1 MGSDFRNLN
10 RNKRAITLDLKQPEG
25 VALLKRLAVEADVV
39 LENFRPDV
47 KHRLGID
54 YETLSAI
61 NPRLVYASISG
72 FGQSG
77 PYRTRPGFDQIAQGM
92 GGIMSLTGTPEQGPL
107 RTGIAI
113 GDLSAGIFCAYGIL
127 LALIER
133 EASGRGQ
140 WVQTSLV
147 EALAFMLDFQ
157 AAQWLMDGIV
167 PTQNGND
174 HPTMAPTGA
183 FRTADGFINI
193 AVVGEAMWQRF
204 CTAMER
210 PDWLADGDFGTNQD
224 RVAHRA
230 RLNAAIETVL
240 GTATSAH
247 WVEYLNAR
255 SVPCGPIYR
264 VDEMFDDPQMRS
276 LGIVR
281 SVPDGDGTVA
291 YLGQPIT
298 LTRTPSDI
306 VRHAPAKGEHTDEVL
321 QALGLSAAEIARL
334 RDQDVI

>member
-1 MGSDFRNLN
+1 MSTLDTPTLTPTTPPASRALSRYTVLDLSRVRAGPTASRQLADWGADVITIEPPSALESDGPQVGPRMGSDFRNLN

-133 EASGRGQ
+133 ETSGRGQ

-157 AAQWLMDGIV
+157 AAQWLMDGTV
-167 PTQNGND
+167 P
-174 HPTMAPTGA
+174 P
-183 FRTADGFINI
+183 RTAMITRPWRRPGRS
-193 AVVGEAMWQRF
+193 GRR
-204 CTAMER
+204 TASSTSPSSARRCGSASAPRWSSRIGWPMAISAR
-210 PDWLADGDFGTNQD
+210 T
-224 RVAHRA
+224 RA
-230 RLNAAIETVL
+230 
-240 GTATSAH
+240 GS
-247 WVEYLNAR
+247 
-255 SVPCGPIYR
+255 P
-264 VDEMFDDPQMRS
+264 
-276 LGIVR
+276 
-281 SVPDGDGTVA
+281 
-291 YLGQPIT
+291 
-298 LTRTPSDI
+298 
-306 VRHAPAKGEHTDEVL
+306 
-321 QALGLSAAEIARL
+321 IARG
-334 RDQDVI
+334 